1 MKKLLMSL
9 LSLAAMLGFPACNAQ
24 GQNTPAFQSVD
35 VNTFET
41 IIADTAVIRLDV
53 RQLQEFNEGHIPGA
67 AVIDVLQPDFEEKA
81 LARLPKDRTI
91 ALYCRSGRRSKKAAT
106 VLAENGYTVV
116 ELSTGWIGWVNAG
129 KPVEK

>member
-24 GQNTPAFQSVD
+24 GQNTPASQSVD
-35 VNTFET
+35 VDTFDT

-67 AVIDVLQPDFEEKA
+67 AVIDVLQPDFEDKA

-91 ALYCRSGRRSKKAAT
+91 ALYCRSGRRSKKAAA
-106 VLAENGYTVV
+106 VLAENGDTGV
-116 ELSTGWIGWVNAG
+116 ELSTGWLGWVNAG

>member
-1 MKKLLMSL
+1 MEGELKT
-9 LSLAAMLGFPACNAQ
+9 LSMDEGLVARQAAGAVLA
-24 GQNTPAFQSVD
+24 
-35 VNTFET
+35 
-41 IIADTAVIRLDV
+41 DV
-53 RQLQEFNEGHIPGA
+53 REIGEFAEGHIPGA

-91 ALYCRSGRRSKKAAT
+91 ALYCRSGRRSKKAAA